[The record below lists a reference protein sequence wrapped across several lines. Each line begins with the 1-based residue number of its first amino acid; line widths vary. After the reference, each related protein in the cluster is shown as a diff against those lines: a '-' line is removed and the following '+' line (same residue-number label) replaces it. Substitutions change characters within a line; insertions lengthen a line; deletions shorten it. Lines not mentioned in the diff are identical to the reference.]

1 MKSIYALGS
10 SVIFLAF
17 VGSSAAIAADQDAR
31 LRTVVFDEGRV
42 VPVNVQEGFAVQIVL
57 GSNEQIE
64 AAGTGADSHCDDAAA
79 KWCVVARRGEHDV
92 YINVHPGATRTNL
105 FVQTD
110 RRNYSFDLNVVPAT
124 GAGHSR
130 YVYRV
135 KFTYPDDIA
144 KQTLALESARLAAQQ
159 AERERKL
166 LAERL
171 AQAPVARNWNY
182 TMQVLPGSDGIAPT
196 MMYDD
201 GRFTYLRFPN
211 NREVPSIYMVADDGS
226 ESLVQWH
233 VDSDVMVV
241 HRVAKR
247 FVLRNGAAVVGLW
260 NEAYDMDGVPPHDGV
275 TVPGLKRVINESTGG
290 QQGSSS
296 GVSDVSTRPVTAAS
310 AEPAMAAVRSTASGR
325 VMAEPV
331 TPTIR
336 APFLRSEGAQSPA
349 GRSQDSSGN

>member
-1 MKSIYALGS
+1 MKRILALCS
-10 SVIFLAF
+10 SAVCLAF
-17 VGSSAAIAADQDAR
+17 AASATATAAEQDSR

-57 GSNEQIE
+57 AGNEQIE

-110 RRNYSFDLNVVPAT
+110 RRNYSFDLNVIPAS
-124 GAGHSR
+124 GPGHTR

-144 KQTLALESARLAAQQ
+144 KQAMAVESARLAAQQ
-159 AERERKL
+159 AERERTL

-182 TMQVLPGSDGIAPT
+182 TMQVMPGGDGIAPS

-233 VDSDVMVV
+233 VDNDVLVV

-247 FVLRNGAAVVGLW
+247 FVLRDGAAVVGLW
-260 NEAYDMDGVPPHDGV
+260 NESYDIDGVPPHDGV
-275 TVPGLKRVINESTGG
+275 TVPGLRRVINEHSTT
-290 QQGSSS
+290 QQGSPT
-296 GVSDVSTRPVTAAS
+296 GVSEVSTRPSTVVAEEAAIAAARAAAGTRS
-310 AEPAMAAVRSTASGR
+310 AAER
-325 VMAEPV
+325 VA
-331 TPTIR
+331 PTIR
-336 APFLRSEGAQSPA
+336 APLLRSGDGGVSAV
-349 GRSQDSSGN
+349 RSRDSEN

>member
-1 MKSIYALGS
+1 MKRVLAVCS
-10 SVIFLAF
+10 SVVWLAF
-17 VGSSAAIAADQDAR
+17 AASTTAAGADQDSR

-57 GSNEQIE
+57 AGNEQIE
-64 AAGTGADSHCDDAAA
+64 AAGTGANSHCDDAAA

-92 YINVHPGATRTNL
+92 YVNVHPGATRTNL

-110 RRNYSFDLNVVPAT
+110 RHNYSFDLNVVPAS
-124 GAGHSR
+124 APGHNR

-135 KFTYPDDIA
+135 KFSYPDDIL
-144 KQTLALESARLAAQQ
+144 KQAMAVESARLAAQQ
-159 AERERKL
+159 AERERTL

-182 TMQVLPGSDGIAPT
+182 TMQVMPGGDGIAPS

-233 VDSDVMVV
+233 VDNDVMVV

-247 FVLRNGAAVVGLW
+247 FVLRNGTSVVGLW
-260 NEAYDMDGVPPHDGV
+260 NESYDMDGVPPHEGV
-275 TVPGLKRVINESTGG
+275 TVPGLRRVINEHPAV
-290 QQGSSS
+290 QQGSLS
-296 GVSDVSTRPVTAAS
+296 GVSALNTRPITALP
-310 AEPAMAAVRSTASGR
+310 EDAATATTHAGAGVHS
-325 VMAEPV
+325 MAEPV

-336 APFLRSEGAQSPA
+336 TPMLRPA
-349 GRSQDSSGN
+349 DTALPAVRTPDSDN

>member
-1 MKSIYALGS
+1 MKRIYALCS
-10 SVIFLAF
+10 SVLFLAF
-17 VGSSAAIAADQDAR
+17 VGSPAAIAADHDGR

-79 KWCVVARRGEHDV
+79 KWCVVARRGEHNV

-110 RRNYSFDLNVVPAT
+110 QHNYSFDLIVVPAS

-135 KFTYPDDIA
+135 KFSYPDDVA
-144 KQTLALESARLAAQQ
+144 KQMLALETARLAAQQ

-171 AQAPVARNWNY
+171 AQAPAARNWNY
-182 TMQVLPGSDGIAPT
+182 TMQVMPGGDGIAPS

-211 NREVPSIYMVADDGS
+211 NREIPSIYMVADDGG

-233 VDSDVMVV
+233 VDDDVMVV

-260 NEAYDMDGVPPHDGV
+260 NEAYDMDGVPPNEGV
-275 TVPGLKRVINESTGG
+275 TVPGVRRVINERAGA
-290 QQGSSS
+290 QQGSTS
-296 GVSDVSTRPVTAAS
+296 GVSPKPATALEAD
-310 AEPAMAAVRSTASGR
+310 AATVAARATGGGRAMV
-325 VMAEPV
+325 EPV
-331 TPTIR
+331 TPMIR
-336 APFLRSEGAQSPA
+336 RPLLRSDVAGSPA
-349 GRSQDSSGN
+349 GRSQDSEN

>member
-1 MKSIYALGS
+1 MKRIYTLCSSAMVLAL
-10 SVIFLAF
+10 VA
-17 VGSSAAIAADQDAR
+17 SSAATAADQDAR

-42 VPVNVQEGFAVQIVL
+42 VRVNVQEGFAVQIVL
-57 GSNEQIE
+57 DSNEQIE

-79 KWCVVARRGEHDV
+79 KWCVVARRGEHNV

-110 RRNYSFDLNVVPAT
+110 RHNYSFDLIVAPAS

-130 YVYRV
+130 FVYRV
-135 KFTYPDDIA
+135 KFTYPDDVA
-144 KQTLALESARLAAQQ
+144 KQSLALESARLAAQQ

-171 AQAPVARNWNY
+171 AQTPAPRNWDY
-182 TMQVLPGSDGIAPT
+182 TMQIVPGSDGIAPT

-211 NREVPSIYMVADDGS
+211 NREVPSIYMIADDGS

-233 VDSDVMVV
+233 VENDVMVV

-275 TVPGLKRVINESTGG
+275 TVPGLRRVINERVGVQQRNSTTVPDTTSKVMTATATEPVAVARAAGG
-290 QQGSSS
+290 
-296 GVSDVSTRPVTAAS
+296 
-310 AEPAMAAVRSTASGR
+310 GR
-325 VMAEPV
+325 ALAEPV

-336 APFLRSEGAQSPA
+336 APFLRSEGAAAAA
-349 GRSQDSSGN
+349 GRSQDSEN